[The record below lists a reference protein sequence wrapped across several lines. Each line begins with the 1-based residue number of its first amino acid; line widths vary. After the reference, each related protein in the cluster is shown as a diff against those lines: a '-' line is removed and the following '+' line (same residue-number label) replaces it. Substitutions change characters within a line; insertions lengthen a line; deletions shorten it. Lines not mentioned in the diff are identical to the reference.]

1 METLLEKFRD
11 CEKVTVNRITSG
23 DFKQYGK
30 LLDSLYHKL
39 ASGCCSQRH
48 IFTVVSSHPTKMQM
62 HIDSLNTEEAFT
74 QELSIAWKAK
84 RKKKKE
90 DEPVYYMDKD
100 WEQRREL
107 ILLQLDASLVVIK
120 EPGLSDI
127 KQIELAKKWGNL
139 VPEKYKDDSMY
150 DMPPED
156 VFARLK
162 QEKVARKAVK
172 MAAMEVKQKAK
183 RAEAD
188 AAADA
193 AAVAAAAAL
202 GGATSTTSSTSTI
215 DEALLEGVTMDDLD
229 RITNTIG
236 SKAAASSSSTSVN
249 MDDLES
255 EFV

>member
-1 METLLEKFRD
+1 ML
-11 CEKVTVNRITSG
+11 
-23 DFKQYGK
+23 
-30 LLDSLYHKL
+30 
-39 ASGCCSQRH
+39 
-48 IFTVVSSHPTKMQM
+48 M

-100 WEQRREL
+100 WEQRRES

-127 KQIELAKKWGNL
+127 KQIELAKKWGSL
-139 VPEKYKDDSMY
+139 VPEKYKGDSMY

-172 MAAMEVKQKAK
+172 MAAKEVKQKAK

-188 AAADA
+188 AAAAAANA

-202 GGATSTTSSTSTI
+202 GAGATTTTTSTI
-215 DEALLEGVTMDDLD
+215 DEAPLLLVLEGATMDDLD
-229 RITNTIG
+229 RITNTID
-236 SKAAASSSSTSVN
+236 SKAAASSSSSTSVN
-249 MDDLES
+249 MDALES